1 MIEGKDDIYLTYLT
15 EKLTQT
21 EKSMDG
27 LEEEHN
33 DALAL
38 YSKYENEWKLNRRQ
52 WCLVNLKF
60 KIP

>member
-38 YSKYENEWKLNRRQ
+38 YSKYENE
-52 WCLVNLKF
+52 
-60 KIP
+60 